1 MEEEKNESPLPSQ
14 DFLGCSEYLEFDL
27 GVYIVYTEQL
37 GTILP
42 VMGNVAVRSR
52 GIDQNSTLLPI
63 TTHSFPFGYLTK
75 AGYSTTIMNFN

>member
-1 MEEEKNESPLPSQ
+1 MEEEKNMCRPLPSQ
-14 DFLGCSEYLEFDL
+14 DFLRRSEYLEFDL

-52 GIDQNSTLLPI
+52 GIDQNSGEIGINHLTADHHSLL
-63 TTHSFPFGYLTK
+63 SLRLL
-75 AGYSTTIMNFN
+75 N